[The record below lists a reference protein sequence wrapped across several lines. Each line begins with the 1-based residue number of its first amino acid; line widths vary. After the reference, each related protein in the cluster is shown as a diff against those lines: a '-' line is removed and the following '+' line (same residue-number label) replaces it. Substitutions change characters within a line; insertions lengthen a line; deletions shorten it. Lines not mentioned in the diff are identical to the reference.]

1 MTTVF
6 KLADKVAAFKA
17 KLELWGRHVNN
28 GILDMFQTLA
38 GMLGK
43 TEPEPSFSKLVR
55 DHLSLLLKDFECY
68 FPQKTHELVKNG
80 CATYL
85 SANQVNLARL

>member
-17 KLELWGRHVNN
+17 KLELWGQRVNN

-38 GMLGK
+38 GMLGE

-55 DHLSLLLKDFECY
+55 DHVFAFER
-68 FPQKTHELVKNG
+68 F
-80 CATYL
+80 
-85 SANQVNLARL
+85 